1 MAGEVSLLLAHN
13 PDLTPSE
20 VKKIIVDGATQDVI
34 ENAGYWSPTTLLY
47 IGKGM
52 PNGSEKMRPDLVF
65 VMMVLVVKLL
75 F

>member
-1 MAGEVSLLLAHN
+1 MAGEVSLLLGSN

-20 VKKIIVDGATQDVI
+20 VKLIITEGATPDVI
-34 ENAGYWSPTTLLY
+34 NNAGQFTTGSLLY

-52 PNGSEKMRPDLVF
+52 PNASEKMRPDLVF